1 MAGLLPLMLAVA
13 AWSGTVEHR
22 TVFGSMTLIQ
32 QAWTRDPSQP
42 PIMHVAD
49 SWKKLHL
56 RWDAPGGD
64 MAVSLVDDGHIL
76 EIAVQGHD
84 CSSSGPYRHYRGRI
98 GEPALWMQMQAQMI
112 ELMRLCPRISREQSV
127 AYLRAFGGAR
137 DDFIAGVEALKK
149 RTAIFLGPKLER
161 CRPPKFTGVVDPF
174 GPRCD
179 GME

>member
-1 MAGLLPLMLAVA
+1 MVAFA

-22 TVFGSMTLIQ
+22 TSFGSVTLIQ

-42 PIMHVAD
+42 PIMHVPN

-56 RWDAPGGD
+56 RWDAPDGD
-64 MAVSLVDDGHIL
+64 MAVSLIDDGQIL
-76 EIAVQGHD
+76 EIAVEGHD
-84 CSSSGPYRHYRGRI
+84 CSSSGPYRHYRRRI
-98 GEPALWMQMQAQMI
+98 GEPILWMQMQTQMLV
-112 ELMRLCPRISREQSV
+112 LMRLCPRISRDQSI
-127 AYLRAFGGAR
+127 AYLRAFGGTR

-149 RTAIFLGPKLER
+149 RAAIFLGPKLER
-161 CRPPKFTGVVDPF
+161 CRPPKFTGVADPF